1 MAECPN
7 CERYKNSASLWRN
20 VAYRV
25 TGYPLPWSPDEQL
38 LQRALKALDTAQ
50 DYVLDAT
57 EEFHRNMAGY
67 KQHRHDAM
75 DADVKEIA
83 ETIAALKARLEET
96 T

>member
-38 LQRALKALDTAQ
+38 LREALEALERLHYEMFTHQ
-50 DYVLDAT
+50 GET
-57 EEFHRNMAGY
+57 
-67 KQHRHDAM
+67 
-75 DADVKEIA
+75 
-83 ETIAALKARLEET
+83 TIAALKARLEEK
-96 T
+96 